1 MSAIL
6 VRFRSSGWV
15 ERQQLKWLV
24 YFLILLIILLMFAFL
39 GNEIIENIGNALLI
53 LLLPVGTTLAIL
65 RYNLYGIDIIIRR
78 TIQYA
83 LLTGIL
89 AAVYFSLV
97 LILQSVFSNLSNRQ
111 SPLILVFSTLMIAAL
126 FNPLRLR
133 ILAFIDRRFFRSK
146 YDAERIL
153 SDFAVAIQAEIDL
166 ENLSAVL
173 LGIAYDTVQ
182 PARISLWLKQERLPK
197 RKTTS

>member
-1 MSAIL
+1 
-6 VRFRSSGWV
+6 
-15 ERQQLKWLV
+15 
-24 YFLILLIILLMFAFL
+24 
-39 GNEIIENIGNALLI
+39 
-53 LLLPVGTTLAIL
+53 
-65 RYNLYGIDIIIRR
+65 
-78 TIQYA
+78 
-83 LLTGIL
+83 
-89 AAVYFSLV
+89 
-97 LILQSVFSNLSNRQ
+97 
-111 SPLILVFSTLMIAAL
+111 MIAAL